1 MRFPASFLD
10 EIRERL
16 LISEVVGSRVSWD
29 KRKTNVSRG
38 DYWACCPFHGE
49 KSPSFHCE
57 NNKGRYH
64 CFGCGQS
71 GDHFRFLTELEGIS
85 FPEAVERLAG
95 QAGLQM
101 PAYDKQQQIRDE
113 RHSTLFDVMELANGF
128 FTQQLHGRE
137 GAKARA
143 YLRDRGLSPQIQE
156 TFAIGYAPDS
166 RNALKSF
173 LSEKGIEK
181 DQIEACGLVV
191 FGPEISVS
199 YDRFRDR
206 IMFPIPNSRGRTI
219 AFGGRAMRP
228 DIPAKY
234 LNSPETELFHKSNVL
249 YNFARARKPVRD
261 TNRVIVA
268 EGYMDVIALHAAG
281 FENAVAPLGTALT
294 QVQLNLLWRL
304 HNEPI
309 LCFDGDKAGL
319 TAAYRAADL
328 ALEALEAGRSLR
340 FALLPDGRDPDDV
353 IREEGPAAMGSIL
366 DAAIPLADLIWMRE
380 IGAGVYETPERRAE
394 LEVRVRSITNRI
406 RDESV
411 RRHYG
416 QNMQERLAGFFGTV
430 NSGYSARRPSQS
442 GGPRNENKQ
451 SPGRFANQTK
461 KLSASNSLLNSAVM
475 KRGSG
480 RLPMRETVL
489 VAGVLHHPTILARL
503 FEEFASLPLSTPDTR
518 KIHSIVLDVVASWQ
532 GEEQWPD
539 GETLSTLVTE
549 QGAEEIVERMN
560 TQLRQNRVWQALPGA
575 AFEDA
580 VDGWMQAYRLHMRK
594 QTLEIELRQAEKA
607 LAENESEEN
616 FERLVQIRNELERE
630 DGMEALIEGFGMS
643 SGRPAGGF

>member
-1 MRFPASFLD
+1 
-10 EIRERL
+10 
-16 LISEVVGSRVSWD
+16 
-29 KRKTNVSRG
+29 T
-38 DYWACCPFHGE
+38 
-49 KSPSFHCE
+49 
-57 NNKGRYH
+57 
-64 CFGCGQS
+64 
-71 GDHFRFLTELEGIS
+71 
-85 FPEAVERLAG
+85 

-101 PAYDKQQQIRDE
+101 PIYDKKQQIRDE
-113 RHSTLFDVMELANGF
+113 RQSTLFDVMELATGF
-128 FTQQLHGRE
+128 FVQQLQDRA

-143 YLRDRGLSPQIQE
+143 YLRDRGLPPHIQE
-156 TFAIGYAPDS
+156 LFQIGYAPDS

-191 FGPEISVS
+191 WGPEIAVS

-249 YNFARARKPVRD
+249 YNFAQARKPVREK
-261 TNRVIVA
+261 NQLIVA
-268 EGYMDVIALHAAG
+268 EGYMDVIALHTAG

-294 QVQLNLLWRL
+294 SVQLNLLWRL
-304 HNEPI
+304 NAEPI
-309 LCFDGDKAGL
+309 LCFDGDNAGL

-328 ALEALEAGRSLR
+328 ALESLEAGRSLR
-340 FALLPDGRDPDDV
+340 FALLPEGKDPDDV
-353 IREEGPAAMGSIL
+353 LREEGPTAMGSIL
-366 DAAIPLADLIWMRE
+366 EAALPLADLIWSRE

-394 LEVRVRSITNRI
+394 LEVRVRSIINRI
-406 RDESV
+406 RDENV

-416 QNMQERLAGFFGTV
+416 QNMQERLAGYFGT
-430 NSGYSARRPSQS
+430 SGRSNATRPTS
-442 GGPRNENKQ
+442 GSGFKRNQ
-451 SPGRFANQTK
+451 QRTQPGRFSQQK
-461 KLSASNSLLNSAVM
+461 QKLTASNQLLNSALV
-475 KRGSG
+475 KRGTG

-489 VAGVLHHPTILARL
+489 VAGVIHHPAILSRL
-503 FEEFASLPLSTPDTR
+503 FEEFASIPLTTPETK
-518 KIHSIVLDVVASWQ
+518 KIHANTLDSIAGWQ
-532 GEEQWPD
+532 GEDQWPSGDQLAKLVSELDAD
-539 GETLSTLVTE
+539 G
-549 QGAEEIVERMN
+549 IFERMN

-580 VDGWMQAYRLHMRK
+580 VDGWIQAHRLHMRK

-607 LAENESEEN
+607 LANNESEEN